1 MPEWRIAA
9 ALFLFAIGTGTMLA
23 LFGVDRTERHFR
35 PERTRGRRRA
45 AWRTSVALVLASLIV
60 SSSSVVEAAVWSVLL
75 AAVPYWRAQPAATR
89 ERRTRP
95 TVSAGLP
102 G

>member
-23 LFGVDRTERHFR
+23 LLGVERTERHVR
-35 PERTRGRRRA
+35 HERTRSRRA

-75 AAVPYWRAQPAATR
+75 AAVPYWRAARPASPR
-89 ERRTRP
+89 ERTRP